1 MKQGMRAVVERQLR
15 QQQES
20 QAYEV
25 AFLNDLRAVR
35 ALRRPTSPAYL
46 AWKATLAAVNFAALS
61 KIKN

>member
-1 MKQGMRAVVERQLR
+1 
-15 QQQES
+15 
-20 QAYEV
+20 
-25 AFLNDLRAVR
+25 LNDLRAVR